1 MNRGVAVVKT
11 KKALMS
17 ALLLSGAVFAS
28 IPVHAETLMGAL
40 AKAYTNNGNINS
52 ERANSRI
59 LDEDIAI
66 AKSNFR
72 PQIEGFGTYARGRSA
87 ATTYYTTTGSLG
99 VQLSQKVFD
108 GFVTKNTVASAE
120 VKAQAQREYL
130 RNTEQNMLVNA
141 ATAYADVYQY
151 RRIAELRRQNLAA
164 LEEQVRA
171 DKAKLDVGE
180 GTRTDLAQSEAAR
193 SVAVSEL
200 SLARADVK
208 SAEAVYR
215 QVIGS
220 DPDKLDRPPVSKEI
234 PATPDAGYKIGAAS
248 HPAILYSKYL
258 IDASSYNVKAK
269 EGALL
274 PQVDLSASTSYNQTY
289 NGPDGGNGR
298 SNSVG
303 VSVNV
308 PIYQGGR
315 TSAQIRQ
322 SKEQLG
328 KARIELDLAQDSVR
342 ENMSSSWSQLQG
354 AKASVVAYRDSVRAA
369 EIALDGRIQE
379 NRVGQATTLDVL
391 NSRTQL
397 INAQISLV
405 TAERNVVVAS
415 YNVQSAI
422 GKMTADR
429 LGLKVVKYDPE
440 EHNKAVKN
448 KWIGV
453 RTPDGR

>member
-1 MNRGVAVVKT
+1 MVKS
-11 KKALMS
+11 KKALLT
-17 ALLLSGAVFAS
+17 ALLLSGAVFTSGSA
-28 IPVHAETLMGAL
+28 HAETLMGAL
-40 AKAYTNNGNINS
+40 AKAYTNNGNLNS
-52 ERANSRI
+52 ERAGTRI

-72 PQIEGFGTYARGRSA
+72 PQIEGFGTYGRGRTP
-87 ATTYYTTTGSLG
+87 TTKYYTTTGSIG
-99 VQLSQKVFD
+99 IQLSQKVFD

-120 VKAQAQREYL
+120 VKAQAQREFL
-130 RNTEQNMLVNA
+130 RNTEQNILVNA
-141 ATAYADVYQY
+141 ATAYADVFQY
-151 RRIAELRRQNLAA
+151 RRIADLRRENLAA
-164 LEEQVRA
+164 LEEQVRS
-171 DKAKLDVGE
+171 DRAKLDVGE

-200 SLARADVK
+200 SLAQADVQ

-215 QVIGS
+215 QVIRD
-220 DPDKLDRPPVSKEI
+220 DPDKLERPPVANQI
-234 PATPDAGYKIGAAS
+234 PKTPDVGYKIGAS
-248 HPAILYSKYL
+248 THPAILYARYL

-269 EGALL
+269 EGALM
-274 PQVDLSASTSYNQTY
+274 PQLDISASTSYNETY
-289 NGPDGGNGR
+289 NGPGVSGT

-303 VSVNV
+303 LSLNV

-328 KARIELDLAQDSVR
+328 QARIQLDMAQDSVR
-342 ENMSSSWSQLQG
+342 ENLASSWSQLEG
-354 AKASVVAYRDSVRAA
+354 ARASVIAYRDSVRAA
-369 EIALDGRIQE
+369 QIALNGRVEE

-391 NSRTQL
+391 ESRSQL

-429 LGLKVVKYDPE
+429 LGLQVVTYNPE
-440 EHNKAVKN
+440 EHNRAVKD
-448 KWIGV
+448 KWIGL

>member
-220 DPDKLDRPPVSKEI
+220 DPDKLDRPPVSKEL

-274 PQVDLSASTSYNQTY
+274 PQVDLSASTSYNQIY
-289 NGPDGGNGR
+289 NGPGDGGR
-298 SNSVG
+298 SSSVG